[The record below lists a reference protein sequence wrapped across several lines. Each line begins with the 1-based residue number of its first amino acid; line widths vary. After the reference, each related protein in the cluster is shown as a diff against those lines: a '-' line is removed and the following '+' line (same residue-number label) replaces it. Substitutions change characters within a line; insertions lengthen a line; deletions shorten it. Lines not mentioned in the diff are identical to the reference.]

1 MQLYQALITLDGWT
15 FLAQI
20 CNLMIQLVIFK
31 KLLLNPVKK
40 VIAERKAKAD
50 SQIADAEKLRTE
62 AEAMKAEYEQNL
74 QNARTE
80 ANQIVAAAQK
90 TAAARSEELLGEAR
104 AQAAALKQK
113 AEADIAQE
121 RKKAVNEVK
130 DEIGGMAMEI
140 ASKVVETARMY
151 GGSLYD
157 LAAEEGLDERIL
169 GELDGVTALLNG
181 DAEYLHLL
189 SIPSIPKKER
199 CALLDEAF
207 RGQVHLYVLNF
218 MKLLCEKGALRE
230 LPGCARAYRLR
241 YNEAHGIL
249 EATAVSA
256 VPLTAEQT
264 RRLHEKLEKVTG
276 RHIDLKTKVEPAVLG
291 GIRLDI
297 EGTELDGTVRS
308 RLAGLRS
315 SIAAATL

>member
-1 MQLYQALITLDGWT
+1 MT
-15 FLAQI
+15 
-20 CNLMIQLVIFK
+20 
-31 KLLLNPVKK
+31 
-40 VIAERKAKAD
+40 
-50 SQIADAEKLRTE
+50 
-62 AEAMKAEYEQNL
+62 
-74 QNARTE
+74 
-80 ANQIVAAAQK
+80 
-90 TAAARSEELLGEAR
+90 
-104 AQAAALKQK
+104 
-113 AEADIAQE
+113 
-121 RKKAVNEVK
+121 
-130 DEIGGMAMEI
+130 
-140 ASKVVETARMY
+140 ETARMY

-264 RRLHEKLEKVTG
+264 KRLHEKLEKVTG
-276 RHIDLKTKVEPAVLG
+276 RHIDLKQRS
-291 GIRLDI
+291 IRQCWAASGWI
-297 EGTELDGTVRS
+297 SKAPSWTAPS
-308 RLAGLRS
+308 
-315 SIAAATL
+315 AAASPACEAASQQQHCNQYEALRPTQGPAAFRAVRR

>member
-1 MQLYQALITLDGWT
+1 MT
-15 FLAQI
+15 
-20 CNLMIQLVIFK
+20 
-31 KLLLNPVKK
+31 
-40 VIAERKAKAD
+40 
-50 SQIADAEKLRTE
+50 
-62 AEAMKAEYEQNL
+62 
-74 QNARTE
+74 
-80 ANQIVAAAQK
+80 
-90 TAAARSEELLGEAR
+90 
-104 AQAAALKQK
+104 
-113 AEADIAQE
+113 
-121 RKKAVNEVK
+121 
-130 DEIGGMAMEI
+130 
-140 ASKVVETARMY
+140 ETARMY

-157 LAAEEGLDERIL
+157 LAAEEGLEARIL
-169 GELDGVTALLNG
+169 GELDEAVALFKANP
-181 DAEYLHLL
+181 DYLHLL
-189 SIPSIPKKER
+189 STPSIPKKER
-199 CALLDEAF
+199 CGLLDEAL
-207 RGQVHLYVLNF
+207 RDQVHLYVLNF

-256 VPLTAEQT
+256 VPLTAEQI

>member
-1 MQLYQALITLDGWT
+1 M
-15 FLAQI
+15 
-20 CNLMIQLVIFK
+20 
-31 KLLLNPVKK
+31 
-40 VIAERKAKAD
+40 
-50 SQIADAEKLRTE
+50 TE
-62 AEAMKAEYEQNL
+62 
-74 QNARTE
+74 
-80 ANQIVAAAQK
+80 I
-90 TAAARSEELLGEAR
+90 
-104 AQAAALKQK
+104 
-113 AEADIAQE
+113 
-121 RKKAVNEVK
+121 
-130 DEIGGMAMEI
+130 
-140 ASKVVETARMY
+140 ARMY

-157 LAAEEGLDERIL
+157 LAAEEGLETRIL
-169 GELDGVTALLNG
+169 GELEEVNALFKANP
-181 DAEYLHLL
+181 DYLHLL

-276 RHIDLKTKVEPAVLG
+276 RYIDLKTKVEPAVLG

>member
-1 MQLYQALITLDGWT
+1 MT
-15 FLAQI
+15 
-20 CNLMIQLVIFK
+20 
-31 KLLLNPVKK
+31 
-40 VIAERKAKAD
+40 
-50 SQIADAEKLRTE
+50 
-62 AEAMKAEYEQNL
+62 
-74 QNARTE
+74 
-80 ANQIVAAAQK
+80 
-90 TAAARSEELLGEAR
+90 
-104 AQAAALKQK
+104 
-113 AEADIAQE
+113 
-121 RKKAVNEVK
+121 
-130 DEIGGMAMEI
+130 
-140 ASKVVETARMY
+140 ETARMY

-249 EATAVSA
+249 EATATTA
-256 VPLTAEQT
+256 VAMTEQQAKS
-264 RRLHEKLEKVTG
+264 LHEKLEKLTG
-276 RHIDLKTKVEPAVLG
+276 KTIDLKTKVDPAVLG

-297 EGTELDGTVRS
+297 EGTELDGTVHS
-308 RLAGLRS
+308 RLSALRRD
-315 SIAAATL
+315 IASVTL